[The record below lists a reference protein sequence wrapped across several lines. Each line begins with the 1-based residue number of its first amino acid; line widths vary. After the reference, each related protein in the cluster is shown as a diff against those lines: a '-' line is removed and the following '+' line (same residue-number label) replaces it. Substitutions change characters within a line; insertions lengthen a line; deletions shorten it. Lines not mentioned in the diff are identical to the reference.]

1 LRHDADDD
9 VEGFEGVSAGDL
21 DPSHEQECSAPAV
34 KLAERSS
41 NRAQLSTVAP
51 AACVSGI
58 RISTPNRRDGRS
70 DRSPMGCRRRA
81 VAILGRSGG
90 CERP

>member
-34 KLAERSS
+34 KLADALKQSC
-41 NRAQLSTVAP
+41 P
-51 AACVSGI
+51 AL
-58 RISTPNRRDGRS
+58 DGR
-70 DRSPMGCRRRA
+70 PRRVRQRYPDLDA
-81 VAILGRSGG
+81 EPSR
-90 CERP
+90 RPF